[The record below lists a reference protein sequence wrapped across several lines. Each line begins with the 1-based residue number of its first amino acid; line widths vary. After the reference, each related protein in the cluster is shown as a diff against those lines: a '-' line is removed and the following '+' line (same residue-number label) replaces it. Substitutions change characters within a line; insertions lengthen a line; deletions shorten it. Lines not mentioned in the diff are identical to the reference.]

1 MSVISS
7 KTNNRRSQRDK
18 TLLPAVIAGLDGRS
32 SFDCLI
38 RDLSKTGA
46 RLAIGD
52 HIKLPDLFFVIN
64 ARERQAYRASLIW
77 RSKGMAGV
85 QLHGSLYLNAAID
98 PSLRFLNRL
107 WVQRV
112 AR

>member
-1 MSVISS
+1 MSTISQAN
-7 KTNNRRSQRDK
+7 KRSAQREK
-18 TLLPAVIAGLDGRS
+18 TLLPAVVASLDGRS

-38 RDLSKTGA
+38 KDLSKTGA
-46 RLAIGD
+46 RLAIRD
-52 HIKLPDLFFVIN
+52 SVSLPDLFFVIN
-64 ARERQAYRASLIW
+64 ARERQAYQAKLVW
-77 RSKGMAGV
+77 RSKGVAGV
-85 QLHGSLYLNAAID
+85 HFQSSVYLNAAIN